1 MTDDGT
7 IWVPAQH
14 YRPEAA
20 GFPALQPWY
29 YEDVVLEVSP
39 EGEIR
44 REISVLKALADN
56 RGLFAITYSEDHT
69 ITTQDP
75 LHLNN
80 VEPLPAGMAAAFP
93 MFRPGDLLVSLRN
106 INTHR
111 GHRPGHRAGEVDHDR
126 PVRPPARFGLPAERP
141 SHGLRQLGRPARL
154 RRQPRSRIDPA
165 TRSVVW
171 QYDGCGTR
179 PFFGETR
186 GEQEVL
192 ANGNVLTFEPQGG
205 RVLEITH
212 EAKPEIVWE
221 YFNVLDPAAGGKRVG
236 LITHAER
243 FPPGSLTF
251 LTPTSS

>member
-1 MTDDGT
+1 
-7 IWVPAQH
+7 VPAQN
-14 YRPEAA
+14 YRPNGLPE
-20 GFPALQPWY
+20 FPALPPWY

-39 EGEIR
+39 GGEIR
-44 REISVLKALADN
+44 REISVLKALAEN
-56 RGLFAITYSEDHT
+56 RGLFAITYSEGHT

-106 INTHR
+106 IDTIAVIDPATERVKWTMTGPFARQHDSDFLPN
-111 GHRPGHRAGEVDHDR
+111 GHLMVYDNWGG
-126 PVRPPARFGLPAERP
+126 PPACG
-141 SHGLRQLGRPARL
+141 G
-154 RRQPRSRIDPA
+154 SRVLELDPA

-171 QYDGCGTR
+171 QYDGCGTH

-192 ANGNVLTFEPQGG
+192 SNGNALTFEPQGG
-205 RVLEITH
+205 RILEVTR

-251 LTPTSS
+251 LTPASS